1 MMRRF
6 ARRPLLIISSVCV
19 SLGMIMLGYAT
30 YYNNVDDEKDNNTT
44 VPMSLNITN
53 NNDNVVDE
61 ELEDVKSGFVAN
73 YLPLLSV
80 NFIAV
85 SYQFG
90 LGPVGWAYTAELF
103 PVDMRA
109 FLSGFCN
116 FATNFYIFLVL
127 KTFSSCKSHKK
138 RFSIF

>member
-1 MMRRF
+1 MRRF

-30 YYNNVDDEKDNNTT
+30 YYNNVEDDEEGKTT
-44 VPMSLNITN
+44 LSLSMNSTN
-53 NNDNVVDE
+53 EADE
-61 ELEDVKSGFVAN
+61 EVKSGFVAN

-90 LGPVGWAYTAELF
+90 LGPVGWAYT
-103 PVDMRA
+103 
-109 FLSGFCN
+109 G
-116 FATNFYIFLVL
+116 TNI
-127 KTFSSCKSHKK
+127 SSFIS
-138 RFSIF
+138 F